1 MRKAKQVSA
10 DSFYP
15 LGNIYIKHILIF
27 LVQKENAFW
36 IKVHYYSKDS
46 FLLANLIQP
55 E

>member
-1 MRKAKQVSA
+1 MRKAKQLSG

-15 LGNIYIKHILIF
+15 LGNIYIKPILVF

-36 IKVHYYSKDS
+36 LKVHYYSKDS
-46 FLLANLIQP
+46 FVLANLIQS